1 MAPERPPLTVAIATG
16 EGWPYVHD
24 LLATIRPDV
33 EALGA
38 EIVVAD
44 GGDKPPPTV
53 EEIGPNVRWIRHEG
67 DDIFILFALAL
78 REARGEVVAL
88 TEDHAIPR
96 AGWVPAVMRAHA
108 EHPEAAAIGGAI
120 ENGSTFGLIEWASY
134 FTTQGPHMA
143 PLGDREVPMTTNEAN
158 VSYKRRVLEE
168 VEPDEGSGF
177 MAILYN
183 RRLAEAGHVLRV
195 DDRIVVD
202 HFETVGF
209 GWTTS
214 IHFHNGRSI
223 SGFRRERGMVREDW
237 LRMATSLMLPV
248 WRTARVMRVGLAKGR
263 MRRQLLASAPF
274 ALWLEYVQ
282 AFGHLTGYVAGPGG
296 SPDHLR

>member
-1 MAPERPPLTVAIATG
+1 MERPLLSVAIATG
-16 EGWPYVHD
+16 EGWPYVRD
-24 LLATIRPDV
+24 LIAAIRPDA
-33 EALGA
+33 EAAGA

-44 GGDKPPPTV
+44 GSENAAPTSTKSATASAGSRPRAASV
-53 EEIGPNVRWIRHEG
+53 FE
-67 DDIFILFALAL
+67 LFAIAM
-78 REARGEVVAL
+78 RAARGDVVAL
-88 TEDHAIPR
+88 TEDHTIPR
-96 AGWVPAVMRAHA
+96 PGWIPAVIRAHD

-143 PLGDREVPMTTNEAN
+143 PLGNQVVPMTTNEAN
-158 VSYKRRVLEE
+158 VSYKGDVIAE
-168 VEPDEGSGF
+168 VDPDEGLGF

-183 RRLAEAGHVLRV
+183 RRLAEQGRILRV

-202 HFETVGF
+202 HFETIGF

-214 IHFHNGRSI
+214 IHFHNGRTI
-223 SGFRRERGMVREDW
+223 SGFRRERGMTSEDW
-237 LRMATSLMLPV
+237 IRVATSMMLPA
-248 WRTARVMRVGLAKGR
+248 WRTVRVMRVGWAKGR
-263 MRRQLLASAPF
+263 LRRQLIAAAPF

-282 AFGHLTGYVAGPGG
+282 AFGHLAGYVAGPGG